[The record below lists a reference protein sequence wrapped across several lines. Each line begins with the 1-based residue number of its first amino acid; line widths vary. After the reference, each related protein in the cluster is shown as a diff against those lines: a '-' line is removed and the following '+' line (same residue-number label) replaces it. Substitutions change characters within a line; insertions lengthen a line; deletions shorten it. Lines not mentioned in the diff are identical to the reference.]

1 MARYALQ
8 FARWNPAE
16 DEVPAELAT
25 TPPLAVIE
33 DEEDEESGFRSY
45 TRSMYETQR
54 DLTKSAWQDPVVR
67 EYLLVAVIGGVISS
81 AALARANQ
89 RLTMDESDDSAR
101 TVITAAVTALA
112 TGCLSIMWKLNQAAK
127 SRTA

>member
-25 TPPLAVIE
+25 TAPPAVD
-33 DEEDEESGFRSY
+33 DEEDDFRSY
-45 TRSMYETQR
+45 TRSMYEAQR

-101 TVITAAVTALA
+101 TVIAAAVTALA

-127 SRTA
+127 TSNT

>member
-8 FARWNPAE
+8 FAQWNPAE
-16 DEVPAELAT
+16 DAVAAEVAT
-25 TPPLAVIE
+25 TPPPEV
-33 DEEDEESGFRSY
+33 DEEDEDNGFRSY

-89 RLTMDESDDSAR
+89 RLTMDASDDSAR

>member
-16 DEVPAELAT
+16 DEVAAELTT
-25 TPPLAVIE
+25 TPPPEV